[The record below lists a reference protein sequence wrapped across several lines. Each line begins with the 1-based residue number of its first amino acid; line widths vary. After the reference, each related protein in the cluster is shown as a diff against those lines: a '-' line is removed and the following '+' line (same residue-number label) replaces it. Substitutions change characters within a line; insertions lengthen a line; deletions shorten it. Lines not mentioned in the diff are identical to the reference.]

1 MQIIKTFLVACLFV
15 FPFDLIAQS
24 SLFQQGS
31 KENILLERLEIKM
44 QNDTILNFAHIKP
57 YNRKWWA
64 ISLAK
69 ASDPASGIELSDVD
83 RYNIERSK
91 LNNLEW
97 VSPNQEFIKSKKAIF
112 NTFYT
117 DPANFVGVNQKD
129 FFLSVNPVLQLQAMK
144 DDASD
149 ELLYMN
155 TRGAVVRSLVARK
168 IGFQAYVTETQEKA
182 PVFVQDRINRFRA
195 VPGAGLN
202 KIFKETGRDYFDA
215 RGSIFFNAAKYLDF
229 QFGYD
234 KMFLGNGYRS
244 LFISDHSSSHLF
256 LNMNLKVWRLNYIS
270 RLMELQP
277 QYTRRTLGADT
288 LFSKKYMSLHYLSF
302 NAPKWLTLGFFEGV
316 VFGRPNK
323 FEFAYLNPVML
334 LRVAELQ
341 IGSPDNAFIGFD
353 AKANIAKRVQLYGQV
368 MIDEFYTRYI
378 REKKGW
384 WGNKWAFQGGLK
396 YIDVAGVKNLDLQLE
411 ANLIRPFTYSHTD
424 TVANYTHYNQPL
436 AHPLMSNIKEYIFI
450 LRYQPAPKW
459 YAQARVIYWKSGF
472 ERAGE
477 NFGSNIFLDN
487 DTRSVDDGL
496 FYGSPVAQQ
505 NINANFWTAYEIKEN
520 LFLEANISARKTG
533 ASPNNLF
540 ASFGLRWNIQRREYD
555 Y

>member
-1 MQIIKTFLVACLFV
+1 MQIIKTFLVASVFV
-15 FPFDLIAQS
+15 LPFSVMAQS
-24 SLFQQGS
+24 TLFQQGS

-44 QNDTILNFAHIKP
+44 QQDTILNFAHIKP
-57 YNRKWWA
+57 FNKKWWA
-64 ISLAK
+64 ASFAK
-69 ASDPASGIELSDVD
+69 VSDSSSKIDLSAVD

-91 LNNLEW
+91 INNLEW
-97 VSPNQEFIKSKKAIF
+97 TSPNQQFIKSNKPIL

-117 DPANFVGVNQKD
+117 DPANFLGINQKD

-149 ELLYMN
+149 ELLYLN
-155 TRGAVVRSLVARK
+155 TRGALVRSLIARK

-202 KIFKETGRDYFDA
+202 KIFKVTGRDYFDA
-215 RGSIFFNAAKYLDF
+215 RGSVFFNAAKYLDF

-244 LFISDHSSSHLF
+244 LFISDHSNSHLF

-270 RLMELQP
+270 RVMELQP

-288 LFSKKYMSLHYLSF
+288 LFSKKYMSLHYLSI

-323 FEFAYLNPVML
+323 FEFAYLNPVMF

-368 MIDEFYTRYI
+368 MIDEFYTKYI

-396 YIDVAGVKNLDLQLE
+396 YIDVAGIKNLDLQLE
-411 ANLIRPFTYSHTD
+411 SNYIRPFTYSHTD

-459 YAQARVIYWKSGF
+459 YAQAKVIYWKSGI
-472 ERAGE
+472 ERTGE
-477 NFGSNIFLDN
+477 NYGSNIFLDS
-487 DTRSVDDGL
+487 DTRSADDGY
-496 FYGSPVAQQ
+496 FYGSPVAQR
-505 NINANFWTAYEIKEN
+505 NLNANLWAAYEIREN
-520 LFLEANISARKTG
+520 LFLEANMSTRKAAAG
-533 ASPNNLF
+533 PNNFF
-540 ASFGLRWNIQRREYD
+540 ASFGLRWNMQRREYD